1 MNETLQY
8 IDQYFTGELNDSQRI
23 EFEKRC
29 EDDRD
34 FAGEVAAYI
43 SMRAALRQSLHDSK
57 KKEFETLYREKSL
70 HPETSPAESP
80 RKVVP
85 LLAFLSGIAATIF
98 IVAGLYFYNRQPDAQ
113 RLAEAYI
120 TNNLQNMSVTM
131 GAEQDSLALG
141 INAYNEKN
149 YARAERIFK
158 SLAMDESV
166 GFESTKYLGLVYL
179 QTDSYENAIMQF
191 QRLLED
197 QEAFANPG
205 LFYKAVTLM
214 KRSQGNDVE
223 EAKKIL
229 QTIVQNKMAGY
240 KEAER
245 WLEKLD

>member
-8 IDQYFTGELNDSQRI
+8 IDQYFTGELDDRQRL

-43 SMRAALRQSLHDSK
+43 SMRGALRQSLHDSK

-70 HPETSPAESP
+70 NSEPVQAEPSK
-80 RKVVP
+80 KVIP
-85 LLAFLSGIAATIF
+85 LLVYLSGIAATIF
-98 IVAGLYFYNRQPDAQ
+98 IVAGVYFYNREPDAQ
-113 RLAEAYI
+113 RLAETYI

-131 GAEQDSLALG
+131 GAEQDSLAIG

-149 YARAERIFK
+149 YKKAETMFK
-158 SLAMDESV
+158 SLATSPSV
-166 GFESTKYLGLVYL
+166 AFESTKYLGLVYL
-179 QTDSYENAIMQF
+179 QTESYENALAQF
-191 QRLLED
+191 QRLSED

-214 KRSQGNDVE
+214 KRSRGNDVE
-223 EAKKIL
+223 EARKIL
-229 QTIVQNKMAGY
+229 QTVVQNKTAGY

-245 WLEKLD
+245 WLQKLD